1 MINSIC
7 DIFSSREKQLEIQ
20 EKQDNIINEKGYR
33 CPLVFLKLLML
44 ERTMNREQLRLHK
57 NTANIFS
64 IIKNTQ
70 DNMEKID
77 NYQEELQEVLKS
89 KFVCHD
95 LEKFIKKYE

>member
-1 MINSIC
+1 M
-7 DIFSSREKQLEIQ
+7 
-20 EKQDNIINEKGYR
+20 

-44 ERTMNREQLRLHK
+44 EITMNREQLRLHK
-57 NTANIFS
+57 NTANIFN

-89 KFVCHD
+89 KFICND

>member
-1 MINSIC
+1 MQYIHPYLQYVQGPKKN
-7 DIFSSREKQLEIQ
+7 
-20 EKQDNIINEKGYR
+20 YM
-33 CPLVFLKLLML
+33 CPQVFLRLLML
-44 ERTMNREQLRLHK
+44 ERNMNREQLRIHK
-57 NTANIFS
+57 NTANIFN

-89 KFVCHD
+89 KFICND